1 MAMKKLITNG
11 MVLTMNEAGDTYPD
25 GYIMFEDGVIT
36 ETGSMCEMPPER
48 QQAFAADGWQIENA
62 ARAIV
67 MPGMVN
73 THSHLG
79 MVPFRGLGDDCRDR
93 LRVFL
98 LPMEQKAMNEELV
111 AASTRYAVCELFL
124 SGVTCVLDM
133 YYFEMAVAKV
143 MDEMG
148 IRGIAGETVMEEGAC
163 DFRDPEEALEYG
175 KKLIAK
181 YQDHPRISGALTPH
195 GTNTCRPEHLKA
207 AYEMDAAA
215 GVPFSLHAAEMDYEM
230 SYMQEMYGITPFGF
244 LEKTGVLGPVSAL
257 AHCIHM
263 TDEDIALMKKYG
275 SGVCHCIASNTKAAK
290 GVAPVLKLLEAGVPV
305 GLGSDG
311 PASGNT
317 LDLFA
322 QMRLC
327 ANFQKTANHD
337 RSAMPAKDIVAM
349 ATIGGARVL
358 GLDHITGSLEA
369 GKAADITLVET
380 DSVNMFP
387 VYDPYSALVYS
398 ANSSNVCDVYVAG
411 EQRVK
416 DKKLVKAD
424 LEEIK
429 KELKRVMDASEF
441 GKMGELH

>member
-1 MAMKKLITNG
+1 MKKLITNG

-25 GYIMFEDGVIT
+25 GYVMFADGIIT
-36 ETGSMCEMPPER
+36 ETGSMDEMPPER
-48 QQAFAADGWQIENA
+48 QHALAADGWQIEDA
-62 ARAIV
+62 TRAIV

-79 MVPFRGLGDDCRDR
+79 MVPFRGLGDDCKDR

-98 LPMEQKAMNEELV
+98 LPMEQKAMNEEMA
-111 AASTRYAVCELFL
+111 AASTRYAVCELLL

-163 DFRDPEEALEYG
+163 DFADPEEALAYG
-175 KKLIAK
+175 EKLIAM

-195 GTNTCRPEHLKA
+195 GTNTCSPEYLKA
-207 AYEMDAAA
+207 AYEIDAAA

-230 SYMQEMYGITPFGF
+230 SYMRETYGTTPFGF
-244 LEKTGVLGPVSAL
+244 LEQTGVLGGVSAL

-263 TDEDIALMKKYG
+263 TDEDIALMKDRG
-275 SGVCHCIASNTKAAK
+275 SSVCHCIASNTKAAK
-290 GVAPVLKLLEAGVPV
+290 GVAPVLKLLAAGVPV
-305 GLGSDG
+305 GFGTDG

-327 ANFQKTANHD
+327 ANFQKNANHD

-349 ATIGGARVL
+349 ATIGGAKVL
-358 GLDHITGSLEA
+358 GLDSVIGSLEA

-398 ANSSNVCDVYVAG
+398 ANSSNVRDVYVAG
-411 EQRVK
+411 EQLVK

-424 LEEIK
+424 FAEIK
-429 KELKRVMDASEF
+429 KELKRVMDMSEF
-441 GKMGELH
+441 GTMGELH